1 LVELTLNFAQIF
13 VNSLITGSIFLLASL
28 GLSLTYGLLKF
39 PNVAHAEYFT
49 FGAYMAVTFS
59 ESWRLGFPLGI
70 VGGFFASAL
79 LGLSS
84 YLLVFRLLSRRGAG
98 LIHMTVASVGWAI
111 ALRFSIQ
118 QIWGREIVHVKD
130 KVILFKEFERFDF
143 GPVRLTELWVAIIF
157 FAVVLGISFHLL
169 LSRTRLGKAIRATAD
184 NPSLAMA
191 SGINTERVLMV
202 VWFLGSGLAGVGGI
216 LRGADAR
223 IAPIMGFEVIIT
235 AFAVV
240 ILGGIGSFYGT
251 LVGSYVLGFAENLG
265 VVLLALLGLT
275 LEYRTAVSF
284 VVLVLVILLRPE
296 GIAQIRLPSLTRK

>member
-1 LVELTLNFAQIF
+1 
-13 VNSLITGSIFLLASL
+13 
-28 GLSLTYGLLKF
+28 
-39 PNVAHAEYFT
+39 
-49 FGAYMAVTFS
+49 
-59 ESWRLGFPLGI
+59 
-70 VGGFFASAL
+70 
-79 LGLSS
+79 
-84 YLLVFRLLSRRGAG
+84 
-98 LIHMTVASVGWAI
+98 
-111 ALRFSIQ
+111 
-118 QIWGREIVHVKD
+118 
-130 KVILFKEFERFDF
+130 
-143 GPVRLTELWVAIIF
+143 
-157 FAVVLGISFHLL
+157 
-169 LSRTRLGKAIRATAD
+169 
-184 NPSLAMA
+184 MA